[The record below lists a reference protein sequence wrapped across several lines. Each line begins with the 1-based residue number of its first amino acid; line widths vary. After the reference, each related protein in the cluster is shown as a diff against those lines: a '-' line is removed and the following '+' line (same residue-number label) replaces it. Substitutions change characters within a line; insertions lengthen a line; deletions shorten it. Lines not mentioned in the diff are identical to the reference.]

1 MAHPNPNPNPNQ
13 VPAGDDWACNG
24 IDLQRNGGPAD
35 GVNGTFSG
43 HWFAQEIDRVLLN
56 RSSAAPVFLFV
67 ALQAMHTPLPDT
79 EVLLRVRVRGRV
91 RVRVR

>member
-1 MAHPNPNPNPNQ
+1 M
-13 VPAGDDWACNG
+13 
-24 IDLQRNGGPAD
+24 
-35 GVNGTFSG
+35 NGTFSG

-79 EVLLRVRVRGRV
+79 EVLLRLRLRGRGRGRGRV
-91 RVRVR
+91 RVR